1 MEVVVFDKLNW
12 AKDPEILKAI
22 GKEIL
27 YYSNKIV
34 KINHYNISQDRFLVL
49 TDESLYNFQKKK
61 LKRKIEYNKIQG
73 ITYSKISSELFVV
86 HGNEVEYDYYFQSHE
101 RNLVIKLISKFY
113 EEQTGK
119 PIKLCEANEKTLKN
133 YVTGKKEK
141 KKDSSYSKM
150 DESKIIDTKKFLSE
164 NQFIEKKM
172 RSTSNVSA
180 NEEKKIEDENPIN
193 IKTDMIFCKYQNL
206 EKATIENFKI
216 IKILGRGE
224 YGKIFLVRFNNT
236 KQYYAMKSI
245 KKEYLVDKNEITT
258 ILVKKQIIQNLKFQ
272 FLIGCKACFQTDE
285 RIYFIMDLIEGESF
299 SEYLLNNKSTEENQ
313 IKFFGAMIGLTLEYL
328 HKNGIT
334 YRNLSPNDII
344 IQKDGYLKISDIKT
358 NTLFNL
364 KSNLLASK
372 ENTIYI
378 PPEELSSKK
387 NSKDGDWWIYGI
399 ILYQL
404 FFGIP
409 PFLNED
415 DKKTKELI
423 ERSELRFPKDSKA
436 SKAAKDLISK
446 LLNKNPEKRLGH
458 SKDFED
464 IKNHEFFQGFKFDDV
479 INKKMKSKYLPK
491 IGNIITDKEKKIVV
505 SYEELVNSKI
515 LKVS

>member
-119 PIKLCEANEKTLKN
+119 PIKLCEANDKTLKN

-180 NEEKKIEDENPIN
+180 NEEKKIEDENPVN
-193 IKTDMIFCKYQNL
+193 LKTDMIFCK
-206 EKATIENFKI
+206 E
-216 IKILGRGE
+216 
-224 YGKIFLVRFNNT
+224 
-236 KQYYAMKSI
+236 
-245 KKEYLVDKNEITT
+245 
-258 ILVKKQIIQNLKFQ
+258 
-272 FLIGCKACFQTDE
+272 
-285 RIYFIMDLIEGESF
+285 
-299 SEYLLNNKSTEENQ
+299 
-313 IKFFGAMIGLTLEYL
+313 
-328 HKNGIT
+328 
-334 YRNLSPNDII
+334 
-344 IQKDGYLKISDIKT
+344 
-358 NTLFNL
+358 
-364 KSNLLASK
+364 
-372 ENTIYI
+372 
-378 PPEELSSKK
+378 
-387 NSKDGDWWIYGI
+387 
-399 ILYQL
+399 
-404 FFGIP
+404 
-409 PFLNED
+409 
-415 DKKTKELI
+415 
-423 ERSELRFPKDSKA
+423 
-436 SKAAKDLISK
+436 
-446 LLNKNPEKRLGH
+446 
-458 SKDFED
+458 
-464 IKNHEFFQGFKFDDV
+464 
-479 INKKMKSKYLPK
+479 
-491 IGNIITDKEKKIVV
+491 
-505 SYEELVNSKI
+505 
-515 LKVS
+515 